1 MESRTFLNYVG
12 TGNKF
17 SLKIKGP
24 GDPKFVI
31 GYCACS
37 LGILSTW
44 NMVMKFTFSFYIPR
58 YSHAAIIVNNENL
71 YCSSH
76 KSKSCLLFI
85 NIKEIKAT
93 LEQKA

>member
-71 YCSSH
+71 YTAPH
-76 KSKSCLLFI
+76 IKVKAAFFLLI
-85 NIKEIKAT
+85 LKK
-93 LEQKA
+93 LKQL